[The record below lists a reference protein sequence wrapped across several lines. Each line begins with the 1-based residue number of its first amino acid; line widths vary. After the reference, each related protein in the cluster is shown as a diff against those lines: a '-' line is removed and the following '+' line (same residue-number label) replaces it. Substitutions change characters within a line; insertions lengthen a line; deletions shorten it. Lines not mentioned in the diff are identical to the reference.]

1 MALEPLWTGSELL
14 RKLLDDFLTG
24 KLKVE
29 TFCRDVRN
37 AYNDA
42 IDEEALTPSEER
54 VFRGLFDE
62 VVWYSP
68 FPEERR
74 EIPNY
79 KLEEE
84 IWAAA
89 VLAVGELRSIEQ

>member
-1 MALEPLWTGSELL
+1 MPLEPLWTGSELL
-14 RKLLDDFLTG
+14 RKLLADFLNG

-68 FPEERR
+68 FPDERR

-79 KLEEE
+79 KSEEQ
-84 IWAAA
+84 IRAAA
-89 VLAVGELRSIEQ
+89 MRTADELRTA